1 MNNNQTN
8 KESINDTKTTK
19 KNFAERIISAQDIQS
34 FDDVINIYRQESSG
48 NKSALGKKFEFLIRG
63 FLQTEKTYKN
73 SFKKIY
79 TWNEFLYKKDF
90 GDGHDVGIDLVGVN
104 HADEYYAIQCKC
116 YSPNRQIDKKSV
128 DSFLSTSQK
137 IFDQKVATPHEIKDG
152 QIEEEKRFAG
162 RYFVSTTDN
171 WTSSADA
178 AIQNQNPSVTRIS
191 LSNLRNANVDWA
203 KLQRDITGEDAIKI
217 HPKELRDYQ
226 REALD
231 KAIEHFNTKG
241 NDRGKL
247 IMACGTG
254 KTLTSLRIAETLSD
268 KKEGIILF
276 LMPSLALLGQTI
288 RAWNDDAKQNLYSI
302 VVCSDPKTNE
312 FSSPDEDS
320 LITSPVDVG
329 LPASTDPNK
338 IAQQIS
344 LYKEKQ
350 KPRDGEQ
357 KEGGLIVVFSTYH
370 SIAVSSKAQ
379 EILST
384 HSNIDSAFDLIISDE
399 AHQTTGVR
407 KKDDENTAFTFVHSN
422 ENIIGK
428 KRMYMTATPRMYG
441 EKAKKDASKSDAD
454 IYSMDDQTKYG
465 KEFYRLGFAKAVKLK
480 QLSPYQVLALG
491 YRPEDIPED
500 LVKYVREKEGVLE
513 GKSKKVDA
521 LLESLG
527 ATIGCINAMSKRNLD
542 QNAIFRF
549 ASLNNLSPE
558 ELKDNQ
564 PMKTAVAFCKTI
576 AHSKTIKNI
585 FNRASKALKDLD
597 SHPNGI
603 PPKALYAHNKRVY
616 AQAEHVDGGMNALK
630 RDELLHWLKSPQS
643 TISKQSTNN
652 KISDS
657 TKSIVQTRNKHL
669 SKTPET
675 NKDKEII
682 YDADDQICKVLTNVR
697 CLSEGVD
704 VPSLDAA
711 FFISPKESQIQIVQ
725 AVGRVMRKAR
735 NKNFGYIIIPVLM
748 KAGDPYHDILD
759 KNKRFKT
766 VWKVLQAL
774 KSHDEDFNVVIEK
787 MKINEAY
794 ETEVAG
800 PGDGDDFDIT
810 EQLKKDIMK
819 LSKEVKAVLVDGLTD
834 RSYWTTWAKEAGM
847 MARKQEEDIR
857 KIIEQDVDKQ
867 QMFQEFLDGLTKSVS
882 PNITE
887 EQARE
892 MLGQHMVTK
901 PIFESLFEGYSFANK
916 NAVSASMEVVVEYI
930 QENLAEKTQDN
941 PKLKGF
947 YRSVKDRVSGIENPS
962 AKQDLIKDI
971 YDNFFKEAFPK
982 VVEQLG
988 IVYTPIQVVDFI
1000 IHSVNDVLKKEFGRT
1015 ISDKGVR
1022 ILDPFTGTGTFITRL
1037 FQSGLVEQKD
1047 LYRKYTEELAAFE
1060 IVLMAYYV
1068 ASVNIEN
1075 AYHDAT
1081 EDPDD
1086 GIGTKNFTSFEGIVL
1101 TDTFQTTENNA
1112 PLISE
1117 IFPENCKRLEK
1128 QKKLPITVIMGNPP
1142 YSAKQKS
1149 ANDNAAN
1156 ESYDKLDNK
1165 IREKYAKKSTTTR
1178 TRSLYDSYIKA
1189 FRWSSDRIDE
1199 KEGGVI
1205 AFVTNGGWLDSGSG
1219 SGFRKCIEEEF
1230 SSIYVFNLRGNAR
1243 TSGEQRRKEGA
1254 NIFGSGSRAP
1264 IAITLLV
1271 KQPNHI
1277 GKANIYYHD
1286 IGDYL
1291 DREQKLIIISDFK
1304 SIKEISFQEIK
1315 PNKYGDWI
1323 NQRKELPETFV
1334 PIEAEK
1340 RFQDTSHSFFMTH
1353 TAGVVTN
1360 RDVWVYNFSSS
1371 ELKRNVTRMIDFYN
1385 SEVQKISLQKAN
1397 DTNLE
1402 AKDLVSTDPKKI
1414 KWVKNLYEYA
1424 DQLKHLNFSEEEL
1437 VVSQYRPFC
1446 KQNLYKQKKMIWS
1459 PNLQNQ
1465 LFPIPI
1471 DDAIEYHQNYPPL
1484 FLKIRLLQLQE
1495 KAIREIFLV

>member
-8 KESINDTKTTK
+8 KESINDTKTIK
-19 KNFAERIISAQDIQS
+19 KNFAERIISAKDIQS
-34 FDDVINIYRQESSG
+34 FDDVINSYRQESSG

-152 QIEEEKRFAG
+152 QINEGKRFAG

-178 AIQNQNPSVTRIS
+178 AIQNQSPPAIRIN
-191 LSNLRNANVDWA
+191 LNDLRNANVDWT
-203 KLQRDITGEDAIKI
+203 KLQRDITGEDAIKNP
-217 HPKELRDYQ
+217 PKELRDYQ
-226 REALD
+226 QEALD

-268 KKEGIILF
+268 KKEGIVLF

-312 FSSPDEDS
+312 FSSDNEDS
-320 LITSPVDVG
+320 LITSPVDIG

-338 IAQQIS
+338 IAQQII

-370 SIAVSSKAQ
+370 SIAVSAKAL

-384 HSNIDSAFDLIISDE
+384 HSNINSAFDLIICDE
-399 AHQTTGVR
+399 AHQTTGIR
-407 KKDDENTAFTFVHSN
+407 KKGDENTAFTFVHSN
-422 ENIIGK
+422 ENIFAE

-441 EKAKKDASKSDAD
+441 ESAKSHAKKTDMD
-454 IYSMDDQTKYG
+454 IYSMDDKDKYG

-480 QLSPYQVLALG
+480 QLSPYQVIALG
-491 YRPEDIPED
+491 YRPEDIPEN
-500 LVKYVREKEGVLE
+500 LVKYVQEREGVLE
-513 GKSKKVDA
+513 GNKKEVND

-542 QNAIFRF
+542 RNSIFRF
-549 ASLNNLSPE
+549 SSLNSLSPE
-558 ELKDNQ
+558 ELKDEK
-564 PMKTAVAFCKTI
+564 PMKKAVAFCKTI
-576 AHSKTIKNI
+576 NHSKTITNI
-585 FNRASKALKDLD
+585 FNNVSESFFKID
-597 SHPNGI
+597 SHPESISN
-603 PPKALYAHNKRVY
+603 KTLNVYNKRVY
-616 AQAEHVDGGMNALK
+616 AQAEHVDGKMNTLK
-630 RDELLHWLKSPQS
+630 RDELLHWLKSSQPTNPKEFKKS
-643 TISKQSTNN
+643 EKEKNLPESKIEILN
-652 KISDS
+652 KYKDVI
-657 TKSIVQTRNKHL
+657 QTRKK
-669 SKTPET
+669 SVPKIVKPEI
-675 NKDKEII
+675 E
-682 YDADDQICKVLTNVR
+682 QIEKNDFYNNTDNQVCKVLTNVR

-704 VPSLDAA
+704 VPALDAA

-725 AVGRVMRKAR
+725 AVGRVMRKSK

-748 KAGDPYHDILD
+748 KSGDNYQDILD

-787 MKINEAY
+787 MKLNQAY
-794 ETEVAG
+794 DTEVAG

-810 EQLKKDIMK
+810 DQLKKDIMK

-857 KIIEQDVDKQ
+857 KIIEQDIDKK
-867 QMFQEFLDGLTKSVS
+867 QMFQEFLDGLKKSVS

-887 EQARE
+887 DQARE

-930 QENLAEKTQDN
+930 QENLTEKTQDN
-941 PKLKGF
+941 PKLQRF

-982 VVEQLG
+982 VVQQLG
-988 IVYTPIQVVDFI
+988 IVYTPVEVVDFI
-1000 IHSVNDVLKKEFGRT
+1000 IHSINDVLQKEFGRT

-1037 FQSGLVEQKD
+1037 FQSGLKGQKD
-1047 LYRKYTEELAAFE
+1047 LHRKYTEELAAFE

-1081 EDPDD
+1081 DDPDD
-1086 GIGTKNFTSFEGIVL
+1086 GIGTGNFTPFEGIVL
-1101 TDTFQTTENNA
+1101 TDTFQTTENNE
-1112 PLISE
+1112 PLMSE

-1142 YSAKQKS
+1142 YSVGQKNE
-1149 ANDNAAN
+1149 NDKAAN
-1156 ESYDKLDNK
+1156 QKYHKLENRIKNTYVKNSLAKNK
-1165 IREKYAKKSTTTR
+1165 VA
-1178 TRSLYDSYIKA
+1178 LYDSYFKA
-1189 FRWSSDRIDE
+1189 FRWSTDRIDKK

-1205 AFVTNGGWLDSGSG
+1205 AFVTNGGWLDSDSG
-1219 SGFRKCIEEEF
+1219 SGFRKCIEDEF
-1230 SSIYVFNLRGNAR
+1230 SSIYVLNLRG
-1243 TSGEQRRKEGA
+1243 GERKSKK
-1254 NIFGSGSRAP
+1254 GS
-1264 IAITLLV
+1264 
-1271 KQPNHI
+1271 
-1277 GKANIYYHD
+1277 
-1286 IGDYL
+1286 
-1291 DREQKLIIISDFK
+1291 
-1304 SIKEISFQEIK
+1304 
-1315 PNKYGDWI
+1315 
-1323 NQRKELPETFV
+1323 
-1334 PIEAEK
+1334 EK
-1340 RFQDTSHSFFMTH
+1340 RRAKYIPHHDWNNHCSIGQ
-1353 TAGVVTN
+1353 
-1360 RDVWVYNFSSS
+1360 
-1371 ELKRNVTRMIDFYN
+1371 
-1385 SEVQKISLQKAN
+1385 IS
-1397 DTNLE
+1397 
-1402 AKDLVSTDPKKI
+1402 
-1414 KWVKNLYEYA
+1414 
-1424 DQLKHLNFSEEEL
+1424 
-1437 VVSQYRPFC
+1437 
-1446 KQNLYKQKKMIWS
+1446 
-1459 PNLQNQ
+1459 
-1465 LFPIPI
+1465 
-1471 DDAIEYHQNYPPL
+1471 
-1484 FLKIRLLQLQE
+1484 
-1495 KAIREIFLV
+1495 